1 MGFQSIL
8 TYLPEHTESM
18 EVVECSARL
27 ARECAAKLAL
37 AEVLTPLPVYL
48 RHPAYGYPALSDT
61 LEREAKDELERFAA
75 PLRQSGL
82 DVSTAALNGKPHEE
96 LVREA
101 IRAGHDL
108 VIAPGNSEGGSSRAT
123 STAVRLCRLCPVP
136 VLAVSA
142 GHAKPFRR
150 ILATVDPLSRD
161 DEGKELNERV
171 IETALE
177 VARLEGGEVAVLYVW
192 GEDLPPG
199 SLESHGEQIEQ
210 LAKSALED
218 LLKPYKDEIED
229 DDVLLVFGEPS
240 STICRIATE
249 EEMDLVVLGT
259 IARSGVQALWIGN
272 TAEQTLSDLELSVLA
287 VKPSAFVSPLDPQA

>member
-8 TYLPEHTESM
+8 TYLAEDAESA

-27 ARECAAKLAL
+27 AKECAAKLAL
-37 AEVLTPLPVYL
+37 AQVLTPLPVYL
-48 RHPAYGYPALSDT
+48 RQPAYGYPALSET
-61 LEREAKDELERFAA
+61 LEREAKEDLQSLAA
-75 PLRQSGL
+75 PLRERGL
-82 DVSTAALNGKPHEE
+82 DVSTTALTGKPHEE

-101 IRAGHDL
+101 LRAGHDL
-108 VIAPGNSEGGSSRAT
+108 VIAPGHSDGGSSRVT

-136 VLAVSA
+136 VLAISA

-161 DEGKELNERV
+161 DAGKELNERV

-192 GEDLPPG
+192 GEDLPAD
-199 SLESHGEQIEQ
+199 SLEAHGKELEQ
-210 LAKSALED
+210 LAESALDD

-229 DDVLLVFGEPS
+229 EDVLLVLGEPVE
-240 STICRIATE
+240 TICRVATE
-249 EEMDLVVLGT
+249 QGMDLVVLGT
-259 IARSGVQALWIGN
+259 IARSGLQALWIGN
-272 TAEQTLSDLELSVLA
+272 TAEKTLAELETSVLA
-287 VKPSAFVSPLDPQA
+287 IKPSDFISPLDPQS

>member
-8 TYLPEHTESM
+8 TYLPEHDESQ
-18 EVVECSARL
+18 EVIECSARL
-27 ARECAAKLAL
+27 ARECEAKLAL

-48 RHPAYGYPALSDT
+48 RQPAYGYPALSET
-61 LEREAKDELERFAA
+61 LEHEAKEELQSVAA
-75 PLRQSGL
+75 PLRESGL
-82 DVSTAALNGKPHEE
+82 DVSTAALTGKPHEE

-101 IRAGHDL
+101 LRAGHDL
-108 VIAPGNSEGGSSRAT
+108 VIAPGHSEGGSARAT

-136 VLAVSA
+136 VLAISA

-177 VARLEGGEVAVLYVW
+177 FARLEGGEVAVLYVW

-199 SLESHGEQIEQ
+199 SLESHGKQIEQ
-210 LAKSALED
+210 LAESALED
-218 LLKPYKDEIED
+218 LLKPYKDEIDAE
-229 DDVLLVFGEPS
+229 DVLLVFGEPS
-240 STICRIATE
+240 TTICRVATE
-249 EEMDLVVLGT
+249 QEMDLVVLGT

-272 TAEQTLSDLELSVLA
+272 TAEKTLAELELSVLA
-287 VKPSAFVSPLDPQA
+287 VKPSAFVSPLDTES

>member
-8 TYLPEHTESM
+8 TYLPEGTESQ
-18 EVVECSARL
+18 EVVECSARW
-27 ARECAAKLAL
+27 ARECKAKLAL
-37 AEVLTPLPVYL
+37 AQVLTPLPVYL
-48 RHPAYGYPALSDT
+48 RQPTYGYPALSDT
-61 LEREAKDELERFAA
+61 LEREAQEALQGVAA

-82 DVSTAALNGKPHEE
+82 DVATAVLTGKAHEE

-108 VIAPGNSEGGSSRAT
+108 VITPGHSESGSAHAT

-136 VLAVSA
+136 VLAISS

-171 IETALE
+171 IEAALE

-192 GEDLPPG
+192 GEDLPPE
-199 SLESHGEQIEQ
+199 SLSSHGKDLEQ
-210 LAKSALED
+210 LAKSALHD
-218 LLKPYKDEIED
+218 LLEPYEEEID
-229 DDVLLVFGEPS
+229 PQDALLEFGDPS
-240 STICRIATE
+240 TAICRVATE
-249 EEMDLVVLGT
+249 QEMDLVVLGT
-259 IARSGVQALWIGN
+259 IARRGVQAFWIGN
-272 TAEQTLSDLELSVLA
+272 TAEKTLTKLELSVLA
-287 VKPSAFVSPLDPQA
+287 VKPSSFVSPLDPRS